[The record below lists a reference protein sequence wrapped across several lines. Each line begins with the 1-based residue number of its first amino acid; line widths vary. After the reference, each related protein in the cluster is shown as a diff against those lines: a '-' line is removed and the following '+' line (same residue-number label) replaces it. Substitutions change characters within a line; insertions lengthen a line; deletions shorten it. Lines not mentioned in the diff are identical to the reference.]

1 MASHN
6 QLAATL
12 LSFCLCL
19 LFGIGFTGFAQ
30 AQDGGEAVLNTEI
43 SRLNNQSLLWGPYR
57 PNLYFGVRPRIPK
70 SLMAGLMWARV
81 DNFQDVQHNFRWTCE
96 QNEGMAGYGWD
107 EYDTRKGGVQTIHD
121 AGNKIDITT
130 SFVKIPGGAHGG
142 SWAVR
147 VKGEPRENAPENLET
162 TVFFYANTEGLGH
175 TLEVSGESDI
185 SGFSDD
191 VILKGS
197 SVGLGDYKLVVTK
210 GTGEHPTSNHP
221 ISEEQRGDKTLVHS
235 LTVPEEHAWQG
246 KALLFTQ
253 LKKSIDIIVEKYG
266 AENAPPPWQVYR
278 VANSPAEGN
287 VQMVQKTF
295 EGAFEFDVLFSSASA
310 GKDVTSEDLTREI
323 KSTTESFNDKYSEVF
338 TPQAPFKDEKYQRLG
353 RSMLSNL
360 AGGIGYFNGQ
370 HLVDRSY
377 ASEYEEENE
386 GFWEEAEAARARRQE
401 QLEGPYELFTSI
413 PSRPF
418 FPRGFLWDEGFHLL
432 PIADWDMDLALQI
445 VKSWYSLM
453 DDDGWIAREQILGAE
468 ARSKVPEAFQ
478 VQYPH
483 YANPPTLFF
492 IVEKFLHKLQKEA
505 NGTGG
510 TGKETLGTQ
519 GIKLENAHIENS
531 SLGLQYLKELY
542 PLLRR
547 QFYWFKKTQYGDI
560 RSYDR
565 EAHSSRE
572 AYRWRGRT
580 VSHILTSGLDDY
592 PRPQPPHPGELH
604 VDLMSWVGLMAKTLS
619 TVSKAIGEVEDAKDY
634 DTVLDN
640 IQHNLVDLHW
650 SEKEGCFCD
659 ATIDDFEEHQLVC
672 HKGYISL
679 FPFLVGLLKPDDP
692 HLGRTLDL
700 LGNEEELFSPH
711 GIRSLS
717 KSSPLYGTEENY
729 WRSPV
734 WMPLNYLAVLQLQH
748 VAQQNGPYQAKAA
761 DLYTRLRK
769 NLVDTVYKSW
779 EETGFAWEQYD
790 PETGKGQRTQH
801 FTGWT
806 SLVVK
811 IMAMPDLSNLALA
824 SSAAASSSS
833 TAAPSSSGASSSSEA
848 ASSSSETPEPEESG
862 ASHDEL

>member
-6 QLAATL
+6 QLTATL
-12 LSFCLCL
+12 LSFFLCL
-19 LFGIGFTGFAQ
+19 LLGIGCTGFAH
-30 AQDGGEAVLNTEI
+30 AQDGDESILNSEVT
-43 SRLNNQSLLWGPYR
+43 RLNNQSLLWGPYR
-57 PNLYFGVRPRIPK
+57 PNLYFGLRPRIPK
-70 SLMAGLMWARV
+70 SLMAGLMWAKV
-81 DNFQDVQHNFRWTCE
+81 DNFQDVQNNFRWTCE

-121 AGNKIDITT
+121 AGNKIDLTT
-130 SFVKIPGGAHGG
+130 SLVKIPGGAHGG

-147 VKGEPRENAPENLET
+147 VKGEPREDAPEDLET
-162 TVFFYANTEGLGH
+162 TIIFYANTEGLGQ
-175 TLEVSGESDI
+175 TLEVSGENENT
-185 SGFSDD
+185 GFSGD
-191 VILKGS
+191 VTLKGS
-197 SVGLGDYKLVVTK
+197 SPGLGDYKLVVTK
-210 GTGEHPTSNHP
+210 GTGNHPTSNHP
-221 ISEEQRGDKTLVHS
+221 LSAERGGDKTLVNS
-235 LTVPEEHAWQG
+235 MTVPEEHAWQG
-246 KALLFTQ
+246 KALVFTQ
-253 LKKSIDIIVEKYG
+253 LKKTVDMIVERFG
-266 AENAPPPWQVYR
+266 AENAPPPWQVYQ
-278 VANSPAEGN
+278 VDHDPAEGN
-287 VQMVQKTF
+287 VQMIQKTF
-295 EGAFEFDVLFSSASA
+295 EGPFEFDILFSSASA

-323 KSTTESFNDKYSEVF
+323 KSTTESFNEKFSEVF
-338 TPQAPFKDEKYQRLG
+338 TLQAPFKDEKYRKLG
-353 RSMLSNL
+353 SSMLSNL
-360 AGGIGYFNGQ
+360 AGGIGYFHGQ

-377 ASEYEEENE
+377 SPEYEEENE
-386 GFWEEAEAARARRQE
+386 GFGEETEAARARKQE
-401 QLEGPYELFTSI
+401 RLEGPYELFTSI

-432 PIADWDMDLALQI
+432 PIADWDMDLALEI
-445 VKSWYSLM
+445 VKSWYDLM
-453 DDDGWIAREQILGAE
+453 DDDGWIAREQILGTE

-505 NGTGG
+505 NGTQGAK
-510 TGKETLGTQ
+510 KETLATQ
-519 GIKLENAHIENS
+519 GIKLESAHIENS
-531 SLGLQYLKELY
+531 SLSLGLKYLQELY

-580 VSHILTSGLDDY
+580 VSHVLTSGLDDY

-619 TVSKAIGEVEDAKDY
+619 MVAKAIGEVDDAKDY

-659 ATIDDFEEHQLVC
+659 ATIDDFEDHQLVC

-692 HLGRTLDL
+692 HLGKTLDL

-734 WMPLNYLAVLQLQH
+734 WMPLNYLAVVQLQH
-748 VAQQNGPYQAKAA
+748 VALQNGPYQSKAA

-769 NLVDTVYKSW
+769 NLVETVYQSW
-779 EETGFAWEQYD
+779 EETGFAWEQYN

-811 IMAMPDLSNLALA
+811 IMAMPDLGDVA
-824 SSAAASSSS
+824 SP
-833 TAAPSSSGASSSSEA
+833 PSSSPAPGPEKSSDHHAEK
-848 ASSSSETPEPEESG
+848 SG
-862 ASHDEL
+862 EDHEGHDEL